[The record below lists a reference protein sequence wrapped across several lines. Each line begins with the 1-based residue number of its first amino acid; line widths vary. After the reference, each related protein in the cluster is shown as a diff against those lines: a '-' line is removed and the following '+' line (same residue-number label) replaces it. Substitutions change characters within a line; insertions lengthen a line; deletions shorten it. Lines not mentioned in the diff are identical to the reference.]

1 MVNTRKKPKAIGAAD
16 ANGNGT
22 PVRSKR
28 TTQKKGKL
36 ITVAVRRGSLKEL
49 LNMPLE
55 ILDMVCYLLNPSL
68 DNYLL

>member
-1 MVNTRKKPKAIGAAD
+1 MVNTRKKAKAIGAAD
-16 ANGNGT
+16 ANGNDT

-28 TTQKKGKL
+28 TTQQKGKL
-36 ITVAVRRGSLKEL
+36 ITMAVRRGSLKEL

>member
-1 MVNTRKKPKAIGAAD
+1 MVNTRKKAKAIGAA
-16 ANGNGT
+16 NST

-28 TTQKKGKL
+28 ATQQKGKL
-36 ITVAVRRGSLKEL
+36 ITMAARRGSLKEL

-55 ILDMVCYLLNPSL
+55 ILDMVCYLLTHSL